1 MDGRAIRLQEMPS
14 LPAAEYDLAATHRS
28 LWLGS
33 RPRPATGSFFCLMKS
48 KILLVDDDPAVR
60 WMLLRVLEEEG
71 YLVLAA
77 GNSTE
82 ALEMASTK
90 SPDLAL
96 LDLALPVED
105 GWKVFQ
111 QLASNYPLVQV
122 VIITARPNQLFPA
135 LASGVGALMEKPL
148 DLPRLLRTI
157 QDLLEEPAE
166 TRMARAAGRPAEFH
180 YQPPKSQAL
189 TAAPAE
195 EHAR

>member
-1 MDGRAIRLQEMPS
+1 
-14 LPAAEYDLAATHRS
+14 
-28 LWLGS
+28 
-33 RPRPATGSFFCLMKS
+33 MKS

-60 WMLLRVLEEEG
+60 WMLFRVLEGEG

-77 GNSTE
+77 ANSTE
-82 ALEMASTK
+82 ALGIASAN

-111 QLASNYPLVQV
+111 QLTSNDPLLQF

-135 LASGVGALMEKPL
+135 LASGAGALMEKPL

-166 TRMARAAGRPAEFH
+166 TRLARVAGQPAEFH
-180 YQPPKSQAL
+180 YQPPKREAL

>member
-1 MDGRAIRLQEMPS
+1 
-14 LPAAEYDLAATHRS
+14 
-28 LWLGS
+28 
-33 RPRPATGSFFCLMKS
+33 MKS

-77 GNSTE
+77 ANSSE

-90 SPDLAL
+90 APDLAL
-96 LDLALPVED
+96 LDLTLPVED

-111 QLASNYPLVQV
+111 RLTSNDPLLQV

-166 TRMARAAGRPAEFH
+166 TRLARVAGRPAEFH
-180 YQPPKSQAL
+180 YQPPKPQAL
-189 TAAPAE
+189 SAAHAK